1 MYCHKDALC
10 YPIRAIYACL
20 QMCFDLTDK
29 DHNLDVYNVH
39 YLLQETSLIGLL
51 NA

>member
-1 MYCHKDALC
+1 MHYYKDALC

-20 QMCFDLTDK
+20 HMCFDLTDK

-39 YLLQETSLIGLL
+39 DLLLETSLDCL
-51 NA
+51 